1 VQELCCEGDKRSDFE
16 ASYSELMTRTSNI
29 WQATLA
35 VALQAAK
42 KKKAAT
48 PSATFNFVRHFGGV
62 ALVPLAI
69 VDSTIIPTFGSLDLL
84 TAWLAAGNPDL
95 WWYYAV
101 MSTAGSLIGA
111 FITYRMGKK
120 MGAPWIEKKIG
131 AARLRRVKNAL
142 ERHGA
147 GSIFVATIAPP
158 PFPTAWFFLGA
169 GAFSMPLR
177 KFFASALLGRALRY
191 GLLTSVAAHYGR
203 HFLRY
208 LRHPMHYLLIS
219 LIVSASLIAAS
230 FLFAIKRKPEL
241 QPSASGGN

>member
-1 VQELCCEGDKRSDFE
+1 MVLHPTFRQT
-16 ASYSELMTRTSNI
+16 AI
-29 WQATLA
+29 ALA
-35 VALQAAK
+35 IQAARKTK
-42 KKKAAT
+42 KTAA
-48 PSATFNFVRHFGGV
+48 PSATFSFVRHFGGV

-69 VDSTIIPTFGSLDLL
+69 VDSTIVPTFGSLDLL
-84 TAWLAAGNPDL
+84 TGWLAAGNPDL
-95 WWYYAV
+95 WWYYTL

-120 MGAPWIEKKIG
+120 MGESWIEKKIG
-131 AARLRRVKNAL
+131 AGRLQKVKNAI
-142 ERHGA
+142 EHHGP
-147 GSIFVATIAPP
+147 GSIFVSTIAPP

-177 KFFASALLGRALRY
+177 QFFASALAGRVLRY

-219 LIVSASLIAAS
+219 LIVTASLIAAS
-230 FLFAIKRKPEL
+230 ILFAIKRKAQL
-241 QPSASGGN
+241 QPSPSSGS